1 MNVSAVKGAE
11 STKLNVKDKGETV
24 RCFRGF

>member
-1 MNVSAVKGAE
+1 MNVSVVEEDK
-11 STKLNVKDKGETV
+11 STKLNIKDEGETV